1 MDTVPADSGTPV
13 ADAPRSVPDSPAPVE
28 SSAVKTDGKL
38 YIPEGWKR
46 IAATIGV
53 LLGVA
58 MIVTGKWHSEDYV
71 VLPFYIALPWFG
83 PGARRLSVSITPFL
97 VAGILYDLYG
107 LLMPYRGAVH
117 VSDLYLAD
125 LALFGVSFQGATM
138 ILPDWLAL
146 RAHPAIDAVTGAAY
160 ILYLAEVFV
169 LAIWFHFRD
178 PPRTLVLGLGFFVMN
193 IAGMILWFSWP
204 AAPPWYVAL
213 HGLGPADMSALPSPA
228 GTARFDTLIGYPL
241 FHGFY
246 ARSVNVF
253 GAMPSLHCAYPTLT
267 FLVARS
273 RSRGLFVF
281 TLGFTV
287 LVVFSAMYL
296 QHHYVLDVIAGIT
309 TGTLCFLAARALA
322 KVITVRLAPSMP
334 ETSQNQ
340 RTV

>member
-1 MDTVPADSGTPV
+1 MDLVPADSGTSV
-13 ADAPRSVPDSPAPVE
+13 ADHAPLSATDSSPLEPSGA
-28 SSAVKTDGKL
+28 AKTDGKL
-38 YIPEGWKR
+38 HIPERWR
-46 IAATIGV
+46 FVAAALGV
-53 LLGVA
+53 TLTVA
-58 MIVTGKWHSEDYV
+58 MIATGKWHSEDYV

-97 VAGILYDLYG
+97 AAGILYDLYG
-107 LLMPYRGAVH
+107 LLMPFRGAVH
-117 VSDLYLAD
+117 VSDLYLTD
-125 LALFGVSFQGATM
+125 WSWFGITVHGARM

-146 RAHPAIDAVTGAAY
+146 HAHPAIDAVTGAAY

-178 PPRTLVLGLGFFVMN
+178 PPRTLVLGLGFFIMN

-204 AAPPWYVAL
+204 AAPPWYVSL
-213 HGLGPADMSALPSPA
+213 HGLGPADMAALPSPA
-228 GTARFDTLIGYPL
+228 GTARFDALIGYPL

-267 FLVARS
+267 FLVART
-273 RSRGLFVF
+273 RSRGMFAF
-281 TLGFTV
+281 TLGFAV

-309 TGTLCFLAARALA
+309 TGTLCYFAARTLA
-322 KVITVRLAPSMP
+322 RLVTARLAP
-334 ETSQNQ
+334 
-340 RTV
+340 RTA